1 MKYGNVMHMKRIMI
15 YLLFHIIFSDE
26 LDIENDISQEIDMML
41 ENIQK
46 SL

>member
-1 MKYGNVMHMKRIMI
+1 MHMKRIMI

-26 LDIENDISQEIDMML
+26 LDTDNEISQEIDVML

-46 SL
+46 SF